1 MSENINELIYQL
13 SQKIGTSPEQ
23 LSSAAD
29 RGELGS
35 ILSSSQNPQA
45 RQAADILSDP
55 EQTKKLLESPQAQAL
70 MKMLGGK

>member
-1 MSENINELIYQL
+1 MSENINELISQL

-45 RQAADILSDP
+45 RQASWSAVSSA
-55 EQTKKLLESPQAQAL
+55 LE
-70 MKMLGGK
+70 